1 MRHADD
7 DLVELLLGGLSSTA
21 SSSGMTVSP
30 PSRENRFWPT
40 YLVCRKVSNASAALS
55 LERMYFC
62 SMTAGFWCGTS
73 MRSCSQARC
82 SGSAMCMYS
91 VPMVRQ

>member
-1 MRHADD
+1 
-7 DLVELLLGGLSSTA
+7 
-21 SSSGMTVSP
+21 MTVSP

-40 YLVCRKVSNASAALS
+40 YLVCRNVSNASAAFS
-55 LERMYFC
+55 LARTYFC
-62 SMTAGFWCGTS
+62 STTAGFWCGTS

-91 VPMVRQ
+91 VPTVRT